1 MDLLGNFDYDAYD
14 SYNISVWNETYH
26 FYPDASNK
34 SWNSTGQVEL
44 YYVPVGLI
52 VLLAFL
58 YGSISLF
65 AVIGNGIV
73 IYVIMANKKMQT
85 VTNIFIANLA
95 LADVIIGLFSIPFQF
110 QAALLQRWVLPYFMC
125 KLAPFVTNVSV
136 NVSVFTLTVIA
147 IDRYIAVIYPL
158 KAGFKK
164 RVAAVVLA
172 VIWLVGISSSLPMA
186 VHFRVG
192 LNFTPKG
199 DKILFCNPKWPSKIF
214 GRYYYMYLLVV
225 QYLIPLIIINFSYFR
240 IAFKIWGT
248 KAPGQDIDRRD
259 NVRTRNKKK
268 VVKMLIIVVCL
279 FVLCWMPLQVY
290 QVLSELYVEVNKY
303 KYINIIW
310 FCSNWLAMSNSCYNP
325 FIYGLLNEKFKREFR
340 LLFRVCACRRSEKE
354 SELGE
359 YSDDSAINRGST
371 VMLNGRET
379 LQLNGKVYK
388 SRRNTRPT
396 HTNETEQSI
405 I

>member
-1 MDLLGNFDYDAYD
+1 MALPDNYDFTTYED
-14 SYNISVWNETYH
+14 FNESFWNGTIHIYQ
-26 FYPDASNK
+26 DASNK
-34 SWNSTGQVEL
+34 SGNYTDQVEL
-44 YYVPVGLI
+44 YYVPVGII

-58 YGSISLF
+58 YGSISII

-110 QAALLQRWVLPYFMC
+110 QAALLQRWVLAYFMC
-125 KLAPFVTNVSV
+125 TLAPFVTNVSV

-164 RVAAVVLA
+164 QVAAVVLA
-172 VIWLVGISSSLPMA
+172 IIWVVGISSSLPMA
-186 VHFRVG
+186 MYFRVV
-192 LNFTPKG
+192 LTLTSKG
-199 DKILFCNPKWPSKIF
+199 DQIPFCNPTWPSMTF

-248 KAPGQDIDRRD
+248 KPPGQDINRRD

-268 VVKMLIIVVCL
+268 VRC
-279 FVLCWMPLQVY
+279 
-290 QVLSELYVEVNKY
+290 
-303 KYINIIW
+303 
-310 FCSNWLAMSNSCYNP
+310 
-325 FIYGLLNEKFKREFR
+325 
-340 LLFRVCACRRSEKE
+340 
-354 SELGE
+354 
-359 YSDDSAINRGST
+359 
-371 VMLNGRET
+371 
-379 LQLNGKVYK
+379 
-388 SRRNTRPT
+388 
-396 HTNETEQSI
+396 
-405 I
+405 